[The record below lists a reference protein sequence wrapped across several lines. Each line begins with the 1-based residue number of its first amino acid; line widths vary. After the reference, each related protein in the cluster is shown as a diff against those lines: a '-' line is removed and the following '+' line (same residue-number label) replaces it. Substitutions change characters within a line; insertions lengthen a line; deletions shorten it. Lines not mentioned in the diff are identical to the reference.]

1 LVKEVTSFVH
11 CENHPDRPADGRCL
25 SCGTYLCEACLHIAG
40 QYGLIMC
47 EECLLRLF
55 IKGDNA

>member
-1 LVKEVTSFVH
+1 MH

-25 SCGTYLCEACLHIAG
+25 SCGTYLCEACLDIAG